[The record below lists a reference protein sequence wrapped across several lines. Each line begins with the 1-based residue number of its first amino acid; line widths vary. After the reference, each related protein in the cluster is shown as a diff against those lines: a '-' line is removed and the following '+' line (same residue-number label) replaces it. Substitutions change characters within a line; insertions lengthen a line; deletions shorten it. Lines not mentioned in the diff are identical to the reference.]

1 MKWKLLNFT
10 LIELLIVIA
19 IIAILSS
26 LLLPSLQKTKD
37 LAREIVC
44 KNNLKQLNSA
54 SSLYSSDNNSYL
66 PNAYMNYGNQWPA
79 KILDYLGG
87 GYWNYDTGWVSVNPR
102 NRGIFECPS
111 GINEL
116 YYYTQNPNTKP
127 GTNYGYNMR
136 IGMCSGV
143 YYPSDNKYR
152 PRKIETIQSPSQAF
166 LVSDTIGGYG
176 ATLALYR
183 VIGWANNF
191 QMRHNRGAN
200 IVFTDNHISR
210 SSAIPTSNNVFWINY

>member
-1 MKWKLLNFT
+1 MKHQTSNFT
-10 LIELLIVIA
+10 LIELMIVVA

-26 LLLPSLQKTKD
+26 LLLPSLQKSKE

-44 KNNLKQLNSA
+44 KNNLKQLSSV

-66 PNAYMNYGNQWPA
+66 PNASMSYGNQWPA
-79 KILDYLGG
+79 KMLDYLGG

-102 NRGIFECPS
+102 SKGMFECPS

-116 YYYTQNPNTKP
+116 YYYTQSPDTKP

-136 IGMCSGV
+136 IGMFSGI
-143 YYPSDNKYR
+143 YYPADNKYR
-152 PRKIETIQSPSQAF
+152 PRRIENIQSPSQAF
-166 LVSDTIGGYG
+166 LLSDTTGGYG

-183 VIGWANNF
+183 VIGWASNF
-191 QMRHNRGAN
+191 RMRHGNGAN

-210 SSAIPTSNNVFWINY
+210 SRTIPTSNNVFWINY